1 MEISAKLV
9 KDLRDRTGAGMM
21 ECKKA
26 LVESNG
32 DIEIAIE
39 NMRKAGQAKADKKS
53 SRIAAEGVIKINI
66 SGDKKFATLLEVN
79 SETDFAA
86 KDDSFIEFASNIEER
101 LVSKKYLDVE
111 DLKKDVEEDRQKLV
125 QSIGENIQV
134 RRLATQEFDSSKK
147 VGTYLHS
154 DNKLAAM
161 VLLKEENDE
170 LGRDIAMHISA
181 SAPLSI
187 NEDGVDKEVLERE
200 TNIFE
205 SQAKESG
212 KDENIMQ
219 KMVEG
224 KIKRFLKEVTLL
236 SQDFIK
242 DPDTPISKLL
252 ENSDN
257 EVISFERFKV
267 GEGIEVSSKDFA
279 EEVAEQ
285 LNKDG

>member
-1 MEISAKLV
+1 MEIKASQV
-9 KDLRDRTGAGMM
+9 KELRELSGVGMM

-26 LVESNG
+26 LVEVGG
-32 DIEIAIE
+32 DIE
-39 NMRKAGQAKADKKS
+39 KALDLLRSNSALKAEKKS
-53 SRIAAEGVIKINI
+53 ARVAADGVIAVHV
-66 SGDKKFATLLEVN
+66 SEDYATMVEIN

-86 KDDSFIEFASNIEER
+86 KDESFIGFTKNIKER
-101 LVSKKYLDVE
+101 LIDRKYLDVE

-187 NEDGVDKEVLERE
+187 SADGVDKKVLERE
-200 TNIFE
+200 INIFE
-205 SQAKESG
+205 SQARESG
-212 KDENIMQ
+212 KDKNIMQ

-242 DPDTPISKLL
+242 DPDTSISKLL

>member
-1 MEISAKLV
+1 MDIKASQV
-9 KDLRDRTGAGMM
+9 KELRELSGVGMM

-26 LVESNG
+26 LVETEG
-32 DIEIAIE
+32 DIE
-39 NMRKAGQAKADKKS
+39 KALDLLRSNSALKAEKKS
-53 SRIAAEGVIKINI
+53 ARVAADGVIKIYVSENYASMVEI
-66 SGDKKFATLLEVN
+66 N

-86 KDDSFIEFASNIEER
+86 KDESFIEFTKNIEAR
-101 LVSKKYLDVE
+101 LMQKKYLDIE
-111 DLKKDVEEDRQKLV
+111 ELKSDVEEDRQKLV

-134 RRLATQEFDSSKK
+134 RRLFTQEFDSSKK
-147 VGTYLHS
+147 IGTYLHS

-161 VLLKEENDE
+161 VLLSEEDGE

-187 NEDGVDKEVLERE
+187 NEDGVDKEVLDRE
-200 TNIFE
+200 KSIFE
-205 SQAKESG
+205 TQARESG

-224 KIKRFLKEVTLL
+224 KVKRFLKEVTLL

-242 DPDTPISKLL
+242 DPDVSISKLL
-252 ENSDN
+252 ENSNN
-257 EVISFERFKV
+257 EVVAFERFKV

>member
-1 MEISAKLV
+1 MEIKASQV
-9 KDLRDRTGAGMM
+9 KELRELSGVGMM

-26 LVESNG
+26 LVEVEG
-32 DIEIAIE
+32 DIE
-39 NMRKAGQAKADKKS
+39 KALDLLRSNSALKAEKKS
-53 SRIAAEGVIKINI
+53 ARVAADGVIKVYV
-66 SGDKKFATLLEVN
+66 SEDYATMVEIN

-86 KDDSFIEFASNIEER
+86 KDDSFIEFTKNIEER
-101 LVSKKYLDVE
+101 LVEKKYLDVE

-125 QSIGENIQV
+125 QSIGENIQI

-187 NEDGVDKEVLERE
+187 NEDGVDKNVLERE
-200 TNIFE
+200 RNIFE
-205 SQAKESG
+205 SQARESG

-224 KIKRFLKEVTLL
+224 KIKKFLKEVTLL

-242 DPDTPISKLL
+242 DPDTSISKLL

-257 EVISFERFKV
+257 EVVSFERFKV

>member
-1 MEISAKLV
+1 MEIKASQV
-9 KDLRDRTGAGMM
+9 KELRELSGVGMM

-26 LVESNG
+26 LVETEG
-32 DIEIAIE
+32 DIE
-39 NMRKAGQAKADKKS
+39 KALDLLRSNSALKAEKKS
-53 SRIAAEGVIKINI
+53 ARVAADGVIKVYVSENYASMVEI
-66 SGDKKFATLLEVN
+66 N

-86 KDDSFIEFASNIEER
+86 KDNSFIEFTDNIKAR
-101 LVSKKYLDVE
+101 LVDKKYLDVE
-111 DLKKDVEEDRQKLV
+111 DLKSDVEEDRQKLV

-134 RRLATQEFDSSKK
+134 RRLVTQEFDSAKK
-147 VGTYLHS
+147 IGTYLHS

-161 VLLKEENDE
+161 VLLKDENDE

-181 SAPLSI
+181 SAPLAI
-187 NEDGVDKEVLERE
+187 NEEEVDKEVLKRE
-200 TNIFE
+200 IGIFK

-224 KIKRFLKEVTLL
+224 KVKKFLKDVTLL

-242 DPDTPISKLL
+242 DPDLSISKLL
-252 ENSDN
+252 ENSN
-257 EVISFERFKV
+257 NKVISFERFKV

>member
-1 MEISAKLV
+1 MEIKASQV
-9 KDLRDRTGAGMM
+9 KELRELSGVGMM

-26 LVESNG
+26 LVEAEGNIEEALDLLRSNS
-32 DIEIAIE
+32 AL
-39 NMRKAGQAKADKKS
+39 KAEKKS
-53 SRIAAEGVIKINI
+53 ARVAADGVIRIHVSENY
-66 SGDKKFATLLEVN
+66 ATMVEIN

-86 KDDSFIEFASNIEER
+86 KDDSFIEFAKNIEER
-101 LVSKKYLDVE
+101 LVNKKYLDVE

-187 NEDGVDKEVLERE
+187 SEDGVDKKVLERE

-205 SQAKESG
+205 SQARESG

-242 DPDTPISKLL
+242 DPDTSISKLL

>member
-1 MEISAKLV
+1 MDIKASQV
-9 KDLRDRTGAGMM
+9 KELRELSGVGMM

-26 LVESNG
+26 LVETEG
-32 DIEIAIE
+32 DIE
-39 NMRKAGQAKADKKS
+39 KALDLLRSNSALKAEKKS
-53 SRIAAEGVIKINI
+53 ARVAADGVIKIYVSESYASMVEI
-66 SGDKKFATLLEVN
+66 N

-86 KDDSFIEFASNIEER
+86 KDESFIEFTKNIEAR
-101 LVSKKYLDVE
+101 LVQKKYLDIE
-111 DLKKDVEEDRQKLV
+111 ELKSDVEEDRQKLV

-134 RRLATQEFDSSKK
+134 RRLVTQEFDSSQKI
-147 VGTYLHS
+147 GTYLHS

-161 VLLKEENDE
+161 VLLSEENDE

-181 SAPLSI
+181 AAPLSI
-187 NEDGVDKEVLERE
+187 NEDGVDKEVLDRE
-200 TNIFE
+200 KSIFE
-205 SQAKESG
+205 TQARESG

-224 KIKRFLKEVTLL
+224 KVKRFLKEVTLL

-242 DPDTPISKLL
+242 DPDVSISKLL
-252 ENSDN
+252 ENSNN
-257 EVISFERFKV
+257 EVVAFERFKV

>member
-1 MEISAKLV
+1 MEIKASQV
-9 KDLRDRTGAGMM
+9 KELRELSGVGMM

-26 LVESNG
+26 LVEVGG
-32 DIEIAIE
+32 DIE
-39 NMRKAGQAKADKKS
+39 KALDLLRSNSALKAEKKS
-53 SRIAAEGVIKINI
+53 ARVAADGVIKVHVSENY
-66 SGDKKFATLLEVN
+66 ATMVEIN

-86 KDDSFIEFASNIEER
+86 KDDSFIEFANNIKER
-101 LVSKKYLDVE
+101 LVSKKYLDIE

-242 DPDTPISKLL
+242 DPDTSISKLL

-257 EVISFERFKV
+257 EVMSFERFKV

>member
-1 MEISAKLV
+1 MEIKASQV
-9 KDLRDRTGAGMM
+9 KELRELSGVGMM

-26 LVESNG
+26 LVEVGG
-32 DIEIAIE
+32 DIE
-39 NMRKAGQAKADKKS
+39 KALDLLRSNSALKAEKKS
-53 SRIAAEGVIKINI
+53 ARVAADGVIAVHV
-66 SGDKKFATLLEVN
+66 SEDYATMVEIN

-86 KDDSFIEFASNIEER
+86 KDESFIGFTKNIKER
-101 LVSKKYLDVE
+101 LVDRKYLDVE

-187 NEDGVDKEVLERE
+187 SADGVDKKVLERE
-200 TNIFE
+200 INIFE
-205 SQAKESG
+205 SQARESG

-242 DPDTPISKLL
+242 DPDTSISKLL

-257 EVISFERFKV
+257 EVVSFERFKV

>member
-1 MEISAKLV
+1 MEIKASQV
-9 KDLRDRTGAGMM
+9 KELRELSGVGMM

-26 LVESNG
+26 LVEVEG
-32 DIEIAIE
+32 DIE
-39 NMRKAGQAKADKKS
+39 KALDLLRSNSALKAEKKS
-53 SRIAAEGVIKINI
+53 ARVAADGVIKVHVSENY
-66 SGDKKFATLLEVN
+66 ATMVEIN

-86 KDDSFIEFASNIEER
+86 KDDSFIEFAKNIEER

-187 NEDGVDKEVLERE
+187 NVDGVDKKILERE

-205 SQAKESG
+205 SQARESG

-242 DPDTPISKLL
+242 DPDTSISKLL

>member
-1 MEISAKLV
+1 MDIKASQV
-9 KDLRDRTGAGMM
+9 KELRELSGVGMM

-26 LVESNG
+26 LVETEG
-32 DIEIAIE
+32 DIE
-39 NMRKAGQAKADKKS
+39 KALDLLRSNSVLKAEKKS
-53 SRIAAEGVIKINI
+53 ARVAADGVIKIYVSENYASMVEI
-66 SGDKKFATLLEVN
+66 N

-86 KDDSFIEFASNIEER
+86 KDESFIEFTKNIEAR
-101 LVSKKYLDVE
+101 LMQKKYLDIE
-111 DLKKDVEEDRQKLV
+111 ELKSDVEEDRQKLV

-134 RRLATQEFDSSKK
+134 RRLVTQEFDSSKK
-147 VGTYLHS
+147 IGTYLHS

-161 VLLKEENDE
+161 VLLSEENGE

-187 NEDGVDKEVLERE
+187 NEDGVDKEVLDRE
-200 TNIFE
+200 KSIFE
-205 SQAKESG
+205 TQARESG

-224 KIKRFLKEVTLL
+224 KVKRFLKEVTLL

-242 DPDTPISKLL
+242 DPDVSISKLL
-252 ENSDN
+252 ENSNN
-257 EVISFERFKV
+257 EVVAYERFKV

>member
-1 MEISAKLV
+1 MEIKASQV
-9 KDLRDRTGAGMM
+9 KELRELSGVGMM

-26 LVESNG
+26 LVEVEG
-32 DIEIAIE
+32 DIE
-39 NMRKAGQAKADKKS
+39 KALDLLRSNSALKAEKKS
-53 SRIAAEGVIKINI
+53 ARVAADGVIKVHVSENY
-66 SGDKKFATLLEVN
+66 ATMVEIN

-86 KDDSFIEFASNIEER
+86 KDDSFIEFTKNIEER
-101 LVSKKYLDVE
+101 LVEKKYLDVE
-111 DLKKDVEEDRQKLV
+111 DLKKEVEEDRQKLV
-125 QSIGENIQV
+125 QSIGENIQI

-147 VGTYLHS
+147 IGTYLHS

-187 NEDGVDKEVLERE
+187 NEDGVDKEVLKRE

-242 DPDTPISKLL
+242 DPDTSISKLL

>member
-1 MEISAKLV
+1 MEIKASQV
-9 KDLRDRTGAGMM
+9 KELRELSGVGMM

-26 LVESNG
+26 LVEVEG
-32 DIEIAIE
+32 DIE
-39 NMRKAGQAKADKKS
+39 KALDLLRSNSALKAEKKS
-53 SRIAAEGVIKINI
+53 ARVAADGVIKVHVSENY
-66 SGDKKFATLLEVN
+66 ATMVEIN

-86 KDDSFIEFASNIEER
+86 KDESFIEFTKNIEKR
-101 LVSKKYLDVE
+101 LVDKKYLDVE

-147 VGTYLHS
+147 IGTYLHS

-187 NEDGVDKEVLERE
+187 DEDGVDKKVLERE

-205 SQAKESG
+205 SQARESG

-242 DPDTPISKLL
+242 DPDISISKLL

-257 EVISFERFKV
+257 EVISFDRFKV
-267 GEGIEVSSKDFA
+267 GEGLEVSSKDFA

>member
-1 MEISAKLV
+1 MEIKASQV
-9 KDLRDRTGAGMM
+9 KELRELSGVGMM

-26 LVESNG
+26 LVEVEG
-32 DIEIAIE
+32 DIE
-39 NMRKAGQAKADKKS
+39 KALDLLRSNSALKAEKKS
-53 SRIAAEGVIKINI
+53 ARVAADGVIKVHVSKNY
-66 SGDKKFATLLEVN
+66 ATMVEIN

-86 KDDSFIEFASNIEER
+86 KDDSFIEFTKNIEER
-101 LVSKKYLDVE
+101 LVEKKYLDVE

-125 QSIGENIQV
+125 QSIGENIQI

-161 VLLKEENDE
+161 VLLKEENVE

-187 NEDGVDKEVLERE
+187 NEDGVDKNVLERE
-200 TNIFE
+200 TKIFE
-205 SQAKESG
+205 TQARESG

-224 KIKRFLKEVTLL
+224 KIKKFLKEVTLL

-242 DPDTPISKLL
+242 DPDTSISKLL

-257 EVISFERFKV
+257 EVVSFERFKV

>member
-1 MEISAKLV
+1 MEIKASQV
-9 KDLRDRTGAGMM
+9 KELRELSGVGMM

-26 LVESNG
+26 LVEVEG
-32 DIEIAIE
+32 DIE
-39 NMRKAGQAKADKKS
+39 KALDLLRSNSALKAEKKS
-53 SRIAAEGVIKINI
+53 ARVAADGVIKVHVSENY
-66 SGDKKFATLLEVN
+66 ATMGEIN

-86 KDDSFIEFASNIEER
+86 KDDSFIEFAKNIEER

-205 SQAKESG
+205 SQARESG

-219 KMVEG
+219 KIVEG

-242 DPDTPISKLL
+242 DPDTSISKLL
-252 ENSDN
+252 ENSNN

>member
-1 MEISAKLV
+1 MIHELTVVTVFLVIVVVVIALMISSYLTNKLQNI
-9 KDLRDRTGAGMM
+9 LTGT
-21 ECKKA
+21 
-26 LVESNG
+26 
-32 DIEIAIE
+32 
-39 NMRKAGQAKADKKS
+39 
-53 SRIAAEGVIKINI
+53 
-66 SGDKKFATLLEVN
+66 KKFANNELDYRIKVTSNDELGQLE
-79 SETDFAA
+79 
-86 KDDSFIEFASNIEER
+86 KSFNEM
-101 LVSKKYLDVE
+101 
-111 DLKKDVEEDRQKLV
+111 
-125 QSIGENIQV
+125 
-134 RRLATQEFDSSKK
+134 ATQI
-147 VGTYLHS
+147 
-154 DNKLAAM
+154 DN
-161 VLLKEENDE
+161 LLKEENDE

-200 TNIFE
+200 KNIFE

-219 KMVEG
+219 KMVQG

-242 DPDTPISKLL
+242 DPDTSISKLL

>member
-1 MEISAKLV
+1 MEIKASQV
-9 KDLRDRTGAGMM
+9 KELRELSGVGMM

-26 LVESNG
+26 LVEVEG
-32 DIEIAIE
+32 DIE
-39 NMRKAGQAKADKKS
+39 KALDLLRSNSALKAEKKS
-53 SRIAAEGVIKINI
+53 ARVAADGVIKVHVSKNY
-66 SGDKKFATLLEVN
+66 ATMVEIN

-86 KDDSFIEFASNIEER
+86 KDDSFIEFTKNIEER
-101 LVSKKYLDVE
+101 LVEKRYLDVE

-125 QSIGENIQV
+125 QSIGENIQI

-161 VLLKEENDE
+161 VLLKEENVE

-187 NEDGVDKEVLERE
+187 NEDGVDKNVLERE
-200 TNIFE
+200 RNIFE
-205 SQAKESG
+205 SQARESG

-242 DPDTPISKLL
+242 DPDTSISKLL

-257 EVISFERFKV
+257 EVVSFERFKV

>member
-1 MEISAKLV
+1 MDIKASQV
-9 KDLRDRTGAGMM
+9 KELRELSGVGMM

-26 LVESNG
+26 LVETEG
-32 DIEIAIE
+32 DIE
-39 NMRKAGQAKADKKS
+39 KALDLLRSNSALKAEKKS
-53 SRIAAEGVIKINI
+53 ARVAADGVIKIYVSENYASMVEI
-66 SGDKKFATLLEVN
+66 N

-86 KDDSFIEFASNIEER
+86 KDESFIEFTKNIEAR
-101 LVSKKYLDVE
+101 LVQKKYLDIE
-111 DLKKDVEEDRQKLV
+111 ELKSDVEEDRQKLV

-134 RRLATQEFDSSKK
+134 RRLVTQEFDSSKK
-147 VGTYLHS
+147 IGTYLHS

-161 VLLKEENDE
+161 VLLSQEDGE

-187 NEDGVDKEVLERE
+187 NEDGVDKEVLDRE
-200 TNIFE
+200 KSIFE
-205 SQAKESG
+205 TQARESG

-224 KIKRFLKEVTLL
+224 KVKRFLKEVTLL

-242 DPDTPISKLL
+242 DPDVSISKLL
-252 ENSDN
+252 ENSNN
-257 EVISFERFKV
+257 EVVAFERFKV

>member
-1 MEISAKLV
+1 MEIKASQV
-9 KDLRDRTGAGMM
+9 KELRELSGVGMM

-26 LVESNG
+26 LVEVEG
-32 DIEIAIE
+32 DIE
-39 NMRKAGQAKADKKS
+39 KALDLLRSNSALKAEKKS
-53 SRIAAEGVIKINI
+53 ARVAADGVIKVHVSENYTTMVEI
-66 SGDKKFATLLEVN
+66 N

-86 KDDSFIEFASNIEER
+86 KDDSFIEFTKNIEER
-101 LVSKKYLDVE
+101 LVEKKYLDVE

-125 QSIGENIQV
+125 QSIGENIQI

-187 NEDGVDKEVLERE
+187 NEDGVDKNVLERE
-200 TNIFE
+200 RNIFE
-205 SQAKESG
+205 SQARESG

-242 DPDTPISKLL
+242 DPDTSISKLL

>member
-1 MEISAKLV
+1 MEIKASQV
-9 KDLRDRTGAGMM
+9 KELRELSGVGMM

-26 LVESNG
+26 LVEVEG
-32 DIEIAIE
+32 DIE
-39 NMRKAGQAKADKKS
+39 KALDLLRSNSALKAEKKS
-53 SRIAAEGVIKINI
+53 ARVAADGVIKVHI
-66 SGDKKFATLLEVN
+66 SENYATMVEIN

-86 KDDSFIEFASNIEER
+86 KDKSFIEFTKNIEER
-101 LVSKKYLDVE
+101 LFDKKYLDVE
-111 DLKKDVEEDRQKLV
+111 DLRKDVEEDRQKLV

-154 DNKLAAM
+154 DNKLASM

-187 NEDGVDKEVLERE
+187 NVDGVDKKILERE

-205 SQAKESG
+205 SQARESG

-242 DPDTPISKLL
+242 DPDTSISKLL

-285 LNKDG
+285 LSKDG

>member
-1 MEISAKLV
+1 MEIKASQV
-9 KDLRDRTGAGMM
+9 KELRELSGVGMM
-21 ECKKA
+21 KCKKA
-26 LVESNG
+26 LVEVEG
-32 DIEIAIE
+32 DIE
-39 NMRKAGQAKADKKS
+39 KALDLLRSNSALKAEKKS
-53 SRIAAEGVIKINI
+53 ARVAADGVIKVHVSENY
-66 SGDKKFATLLEVN
+66 ATMVEIN

-86 KDDSFIEFASNIEER
+86 KDESFIEFTKNIEKR
-101 LVSKKYLDVE
+101 LVDKKYLDVE

-147 VGTYLHS
+147 IGTYLHS

-187 NEDGVDKEVLERE
+187 DEDGVDKKVLERE

-205 SQAKESG
+205 SQARESG

-242 DPDTPISKLL
+242 DPDTSISKLL

-257 EVISFERFKV
+257 EVISFDRFKV
-267 GEGIEVSSKDFA
+267 GEGLEVSSKDFA

>member
-1 MEISAKLV
+1 MEIKASQV
-9 KDLRDRTGAGMM
+9 KELRELSGVGMM

-26 LVESNG
+26 LLDTEG
-32 DIEIAIE
+32 DIQ
-39 NMRKAGQAKADKKS
+39 KALDLLRSNSALKAEKKS
-53 SRIAAEGVIKINI
+53 ARVAADGIVKIYVSDNY
-66 SGDKKFATLLEVN
+66 ATMVEIN

-86 KDDSFIEFASNIEER
+86 KDESFIGFTNNVLDR
-101 LVSKKYLDVE
+101 LVEKKYLDVK
-111 DLKKDVEEDRQKLV
+111 DLKNDVEEDRQKLV

-134 RRLATQEFDSSKK
+134 RRLVTQEFDTSKK

-161 VLLKEENDE
+161 VLLKEEGDE

-187 NEDGVDKEVLERE
+187 NADGVDKEVLERE
-200 TNIFE
+200 TSIFE
-205 SQAKESG
+205 TQARESG

-219 KMVEG
+219 KMIEG
-224 KIKRFLKEVTLL
+224 KINRFLKEVTLL
-236 SQDFIK
+236 SQSFIK
-242 DPDTPISKLL
+242 DQDITISKLL
-252 ENSDN
+252 ENSNN
-257 EVISFERFKV
+257 EVVSFERFKV

-285 LNKDG
+285 LSKDG

>member
-1 MEISAKLV
+1 MEIKASQV
-9 KDLRDRTGAGMM
+9 KELRELSGVGMM

-26 LVESNG
+26 LVEVEG
-32 DIEIAIE
+32 DIE
-39 NMRKAGQAKADKKS
+39 KALDLLRSNSALKAEKKS
-53 SRIAAEGVIKINI
+53 ARVAADGVIKVHVSENY
-66 SGDKKFATLLEVN
+66 ATMVEIN

-86 KDDSFIEFASNIEER
+86 KDDSFIEFTKNIEER
-101 LVSKKYLDVE
+101 LVEKKYLDVE

-125 QSIGENIQV
+125 QSIGENIQI

-161 VLLKEENDE
+161 VLLKEENVE

-187 NEDGVDKEVLERE
+187 NEDGVDKNVLERE
-200 TNIFE
+200 RNIFE
-205 SQAKESG
+205 SQARESG

-224 KIKRFLKEVTLL
+224 KVKRFLKEVTLL

-242 DPDTPISKLL
+242 DPDTSISKLL

-257 EVISFERFKV
+257 EVVSFERFKV

>member
-1 MEISAKLV
+1 MEIKASQV
-9 KDLRDRTGAGMM
+9 KELRELSGVGMM

-26 LVESNG
+26 LVEVGG
-32 DIEIAIE
+32 DIE
-39 NMRKAGQAKADKKS
+39 KALDLLRSNSALKAEKKS
-53 SRIAAEGVIKINI
+53 ARVAADGVIAVHV
-66 SGDKKFATLLEVN
+66 SEDYATMVEIN

-86 KDDSFIEFASNIEER
+86 KDESFIGFTKNIKER
-101 LVSKKYLDVE
+101 LVDRKYLDVE

-187 NEDGVDKEVLERE
+187 SADGVDKKVLERE
-200 TNIFE
+200 INIFE
-205 SQAKESG
+205 SQARESG

-242 DPDTPISKLL
+242 DPDTSISKLL

>member
-1 MEISAKLV
+1 MEIKASQV
-9 KDLRDRTGAGMM
+9 KELRELSGVGMM

-26 LVESNG
+26 LVEVEG
-32 DIEIAIE
+32 DIE
-39 NMRKAGQAKADKKS
+39 KALDLLRSNSALKAEKKS
-53 SRIAAEGVIKINI
+53 ARLAADGVIKVHVSENY
-66 SGDKKFATLLEVN
+66 ATMVEIN

-86 KDDSFIEFASNIEER
+86 KDESFIEFTKNIEKR
-101 LVSKKYLDVE
+101 LVDKKYLDVE

-147 VGTYLHS
+147 IGTYLHS

-187 NEDGVDKEVLERE
+187 DEDGVDKKVLERE

-205 SQAKESG
+205 SQARESG

-242 DPDTPISKLL
+242 DPDTSISKLL

-257 EVISFERFKV
+257 EVISFDRFKV
-267 GEGIEVSSKDFA
+267 GEGLEVSSKDFA

>member
-1 MEISAKLV
+1 MEIKASQV
-9 KDLRDRTGAGMM
+9 KELRELSGVGMM

-26 LVESNG
+26 LVEVEG
-32 DIEIAIE
+32 DIE
-39 NMRKAGQAKADKKS
+39 KALDLLRSNSALKAEKKS
-53 SRIAAEGVIKINI
+53 ARVAADGVIKVHVSKNY
-66 SGDKKFATLLEVN
+66 ATMVEIN

-86 KDDSFIEFASNIEER
+86 KDDSFIEFTRNIEGR
-101 LVSKKYLDVE
+101 LVEKKYFDVE

-187 NEDGVDKEVLERE
+187 NEDGVDKNVLERE

-205 SQAKESG
+205 SQARESG

-242 DPDTPISKLL
+242 DPDTSISKLL

-257 EVISFERFKV
+257 EVVSFERFKV

>member
-1 MEISAKLV
+1 MEIKASQV
-9 KDLRDRTGAGMM
+9 KELRELSGVGMM

-26 LVESNG
+26 LVEVEG
-32 DIEIAIE
+32 DIE
-39 NMRKAGQAKADKKS
+39 KALDLLRANSALKAEKKS
-53 SRIAAEGVIKINI
+53 ARVAADGVIKVHVSENY
-66 SGDKKFATLLEVN
+66 ATMVEIN

-86 KDDSFIEFASNIEER
+86 KDDSFIEFTKNIEER
-101 LVSKKYLDVE
+101 LVEKKYLDVE

-125 QSIGENIQV
+125 QSIGENIQI

-161 VLLKEENDE
+161 VLLKQENDE

-187 NEDGVDKEVLERE
+187 NEDGVDKNVLERE
-200 TNIFE
+200 RNIFE
-205 SQAKESG
+205 SQARESG

-224 KIKRFLKEVTLL
+224 KVKRFLKEVTLL

-242 DPDTPISKLL
+242 DPDTSISKLL

-257 EVISFERFKV
+257 EVVSFERFKV

>member
-1 MEISAKLV
+1 MEIKASQV
-9 KDLRDRTGAGMM
+9 KELRELSGVGMM

-26 LVESNG
+26 LVEVGG
-32 DIEIAIE
+32 DIE
-39 NMRKAGQAKADKKS
+39 KALDLLRSNSALKAEKKS
-53 SRIAAEGVIKINI
+53 ARVAADGIIKVHVSENY
-66 SGDKKFATLLEVN
+66 ATMVEIN

-86 KDDSFIEFASNIEER
+86 KDASFIEFAKNIEER

-134 RRLATQEFDSSKK
+134 RRLATQEFDSRKK

-187 NEDGVDKEVLERE
+187 NEDGVDNEVLKRE

-242 DPDTPISKLL
+242 DPDTSISKLL

-285 LNKDG
+285 LKKDG

>member
-1 MEISAKLV
+1 MEIKASQV
-9 KDLRDRTGAGMM
+9 KELRELSGVGMM

-26 LVESNG
+26 LVEVEG
-32 DIEIAIE
+32 DIE
-39 NMRKAGQAKADKKS
+39 KALDLLRSNSALKAEKKS
-53 SRIAAEGVIKINI
+53 ARVAADGVIKVYV
-66 SGDKKFATLLEVN
+66 SEDYATMVEIN

-86 KDDSFIEFASNIEER
+86 KDDSFIEFTKNIEER
-101 LVSKKYLDVE
+101 LVEKKYLDVE

-134 RRLATQEFDSSKK
+134 RRLTTQEFDSSKK

-187 NEDGVDKEVLERE
+187 NEDGVDKNVLERE
-200 TNIFE
+200 RNIFE
-205 SQAKESG
+205 SQARESG

-242 DPDTPISKLL
+242 DPDTSISKLL

-257 EVISFERFKV
+257 EVVSFERFKV

>member
-1 MEISAKLV
+1 MDIKASQV
-9 KDLRDRTGAGMM
+9 KELRELSGVGMM

-26 LVESNG
+26 LVETEG
-32 DIEIAIE
+32 DIE
-39 NMRKAGQAKADKKS
+39 KALDLLRSNSALKAEKKS
-53 SRIAAEGVIKINI
+53 ARVAADGVIKIYVSENYASMVEI
-66 SGDKKFATLLEVN
+66 N

-86 KDDSFIEFASNIEER
+86 KDESFIEFTKNIEAR
-101 LVSKKYLDVE
+101 LMQKKYLDIE
-111 DLKKDVEEDRQKLV
+111 ELKSDVEEDRQKLV

-134 RRLATQEFDSSKK
+134 RRLVTQEFDSSKK
-147 VGTYLHS
+147 IGTYLHS

-161 VLLKEENDE
+161 VLLSEENGE

-187 NEDGVDKEVLERE
+187 NEDGVDKEVLDRE
-200 TNIFE
+200 KSIFE
-205 SQAKESG
+205 TQARESG

-224 KIKRFLKEVTLL
+224 KVKRFLKEVTLL

-242 DPDTPISKLL
+242 DPDVSISKLL
-252 ENSDN
+252 ENSNN
-257 EVISFERFKV
+257 EVVAFERFKV

>member
-1 MEISAKLV
+1 MEIKASQV
-9 KDLRDRTGAGMM
+9 KELRELSGVGMM

-26 LVESNG
+26 LVEVGG
-32 DIEIAIE
+32 DIE
-39 NMRKAGQAKADKKS
+39 KALDLLRSNSALKAEKKS
-53 SRIAAEGVIKINI
+53 ARVAADGVIAVHV
-66 SGDKKFATLLEVN
+66 SEDYATMVEIN

-86 KDDSFIEFASNIEER
+86 KDESFIGFTKNIKER
-101 LVSKKYLDVE
+101 LIDRKYLDVE

-134 RRLATQEFDSSKK
+134 RRLATQEFDNSKK

-187 NEDGVDKEVLERE
+187 SADGVDKKVLERE
-200 TNIFE
+200 INIFE
-205 SQAKESG
+205 SQAMESG